1 MGVIPATWELTKPAC
16 GDILTHMVHSH
27 HSLSSRFHV
36 NERTSNREGN
46 MDDILLHKLN
56 TYGMDVTGT
65 MARFGGNEALMMRFL
80 LGFPKDQTMDSLRD
94 AMASGDRE
102 AQKVASHSLKGL
114 SGNLGLTPVF
124 EASSAMMNALRAS
137 EDADVA
143 GLYDTLEQAYQA
155 AIDMIATL

>member
-1 MGVIPATWELTKPAC
+1 
-16 GDILTHMVHSH
+16 
-27 HSLSSRFHV
+27 
-36 NERTSNREGN
+36 

>member
-1 MGVIPATWELTKPAC
+1 MDEALLQKLT
-16 GDILTHMVHSH
+16 
-27 HSLSSRFHV
+27 
-36 NERTSNREGN
+36 
-46 MDDILLHKLN
+46 

-65 MARFGGNEALMMRFL
+65 LARFGGNEALMMRFL

-137 EDADVA
+137 EDTNVTS
-143 GLYDTLEQAYQA
+143 LYEALDQAYQA
-155 AIDMIATL
+155 ALSMIATL